1 MSERKRTVAN
11 STLPSVAAQ
20 RKPYAVSALLNGTNY
35 LIKIK
40 MTSNPR

>member
-1 MSERKRTVAN
+1 MTERKRTAA
-11 STLPSVAAQ
+11 STTHLRVAAQ